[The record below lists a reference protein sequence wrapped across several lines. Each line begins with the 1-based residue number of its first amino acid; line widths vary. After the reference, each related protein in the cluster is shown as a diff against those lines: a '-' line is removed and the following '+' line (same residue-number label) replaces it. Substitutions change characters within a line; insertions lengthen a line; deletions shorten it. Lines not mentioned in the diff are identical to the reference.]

1 MKKTEYTETIIA
13 PLTPVTGGSVAL
25 LRISGSKAV
34 DYANRFFTGSDLS
47 EKKGGRFFF
56 GSLKDIQGEIV
67 DEIVLSLFR
76 NPHSYTGE
84 DVVEIS
90 CHANPFIVNQII
102 QLFLNAGCRMAEAGE
117 FTKRAFLNGKMDL
130 VQAEAVAE
138 IIAAQSAEGVK
149 NSLSQLKGNL
159 SKQINKIRS
168 GIIRTASFLE
178 LDLDFTEEDLEIIH
192 PKQVLDETEKTIDSI
207 NTILETYKQG
217 TILSKGIDVL
227 ITGKPNVGKSS
238 LMNALLNEDR
248 VIVSDKPGTTR
259 DIIHEETVIQST
271 RVRFFDSAGIR
282 LTDSSIEAEGVERAR
297 NQFKRADVILLL
309 VDGSEPLSF
318 EDENLLKTLSQTYNQ
333 KTIVIKNKS
342 DLNSESSTREKIK
355 KLGLPNL
362 SVSAKKRTNIKTI
375 KDLVIRTSGKT
386 SGDPQSGALLSN
398 QRQYQKL
405 IAAKEHLQK
414 AAESIRENIGYE
426 FAAVDL
432 RAAIQNLSEIT
443 GEITT
448 DDILNSIFADFCI
461 GK

>member
-1 MKKTEYTETIIA
+1 
-13 PLTPVTGGSVAL
+13 
-25 LRISGSKAV
+25 
-34 DYANRFFTGSDLS
+34 
-47 EKKGGRFFF
+47 
-56 GSLKDIQGEIV
+56 
-67 DEIVLSLFR
+67 
-76 NPHSYTGE
+76 
-84 DVVEIS
+84 
-90 CHANPFIVNQII
+90 
-102 QLFLNAGCRMAEAGE
+102 
-117 FTKRAFLNGKMDL
+117 
-130 VQAEAVAE
+130 
-138 IIAAQSAEGVK
+138 
-149 NSLSQLKGNL
+149 
-159 SKQINKIRS
+159 
-168 GIIRTASFLE
+168 
-178 LDLDFTEEDLEIIH
+178 
-192 PKQVLDETEKTIDSI
+192 
-207 NTILETYKQG
+207 
-217 TILSKGIDVL
+217 
-227 ITGKPNVGKSS
+227 
-238 LMNALLNEDR
+238 
-248 VIVSDKPGTTR
+248 
-259 DIIHEETVIQST
+259 
-271 RVRFFDSAGIR
+271 
-282 LTDSSIEAEGVERAR
+282 
-297 NQFKRADVILLL
+297 

-342 DLNSESSTREKIK
+342 DLNSESSTTEKIK